1 MEWRTILRAAASLP
15 DGRAARARGAGVPYG
30 VPVSVDQNG
39 SGAAGRQMSSDP
51 VVLEREIEARRA
63 HLAATVDELVFRAQ
77 PKEIAR
83 RASADAKAKFQ
94 AATTTPEGD
103 LRTERIAAVA
113 GAVLLFVVLVVWKR
127 RRRSR

>member
-1 MEWRTILRAAASLP
+1 
-15 DGRAARARGAGVPYG
+15 VPYG
-30 VPVSVDQNG
+30 VAVSVDQNG
-39 SGAAGRQMSSDP
+39 SVSSPRPLSSDP
-51 VVLEREIEARRA
+51 AVLEREIEARRA
-63 HLAATVDELVFRAQ
+63 RLAATVDELVFRAQ

-94 AATTTPEGD
+94 AATTTPDGD

-113 GAVLLFVVLVVWKR
+113 AAVLLLVVLAIWNR